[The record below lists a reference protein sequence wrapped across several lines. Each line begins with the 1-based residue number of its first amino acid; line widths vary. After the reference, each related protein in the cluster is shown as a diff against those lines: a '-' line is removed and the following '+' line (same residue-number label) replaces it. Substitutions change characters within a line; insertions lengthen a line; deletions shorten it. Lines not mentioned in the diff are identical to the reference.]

1 MGLKLTIHLIYK
13 QEWVEDSLVPACS
26 GLPGF
31 RMALVPPSHLL
42 LGSLSFCLS
51 YSPSNP
57 TCETDSVSARLMGSA
72 CWASPGSATSTGQF
86 HLLQRDFSPAPLAS

>member
-1 MGLKLTIHLIYK
+1 MGLKLTIHLMYK

-42 LGSLSFCLS
+42 GSLSFCLS

-57 TCETDSVSARLMGSA
+57 ICGTDSVSARLMVSA
-72 CWASPGSATSTGQF
+72 CWASPDSATPTGQF
-86 HLLQRDFSPAPLAS
+86 HLLQEDFSPAPLAS